1 RAHLNTHSHAGAGV
15 FRITTLTLIVTLTLS
30 AFAVVT
36 IFTGGFFTSTSSP
49 STLHRTL
56 DVYLPIVFHTALIV
70 WIILRGFVF
79 HSTPGPAHSRATV
92 TPRSEPGTRGPHAT
106 AAAYT
111 FPIIAV
117 AVSLLTGLI
126 VYDLTH
132 TTLETWVWVLI
143 ATILAIGIVVG
154 TRNANRAE
162 LPKGSRGFNSVLTIV
177 FTAVATLMSLTFGA
191 TS

>member
-1 RAHLNTHSHAGAGV
+1 
-15 FRITTLTLIVTLTLS
+15 
-30 AFAVVT
+30 
-36 IFTGGFFTSTSSP
+36 
-49 STLHRTL
+49 
-56 DVYLPIVFHTALIV
+56 
-70 WIILRGFVF
+70 
-79 HSTPGPAHSRATV
+79 
-92 TPRSEPGTRGPHAT
+92 
-106 AAAYT
+106 
-111 FPIIAV
+111 V

-143 ATILAIGIVVG
+143 ATILAMGIAVG

-191 TS
+191 TSTDMLRVQPDLSLSVFPTTSSDTTTVPVADSTISLYGHG